1 MLDRYRAHR
10 PRHRATWLALTVA
23 ILVLAV
29 PSAAWAQSG
38 SSSPSNAQYQPTDQQ
53 IAATGGGGGP
63 NSSGPNAATTAGGG
77 SSGGGAIGGL
87 PFTGLDLGVLALAA
101 VALLGAGVTLRRL
114 SDPARHSSS

>member
-1 MLDRYRAHR
+1 MDRYRAHR
-10 PRHRATWLALTVA
+10 ARHRAIRLALTLA

-29 PSAAWAQSG
+29 PSVAWAQSG
-38 SSSPSNAQYQPTDQQ
+38 SSSPSNAQYQPANQQ

-63 NSSGPNAATTAGGG
+63 NSSGPSAAAAGAGG
-77 SSGGGAIGGL
+77 SGGGGEIAGL
-87 PFTGLDLGVLALAA
+87 PFTGLDLGVLALSA